1 MTILQI
7 RIDENLKNEA
17 ATLYEKLGLDISTAV
32 RIFLKKSISVGGI
45 PFDMKIDSIG
55 LEAIKAMD
63 ELNRAAKEN
72 GTSEMSLEEIN
83 EEIKTYR
90 REKSNRK

>member
-1 MTILQI
+1 MC
-7 RIDENLKNEA
+7 
-17 ATLYEKLGLDISTAV
+17 
-32 RIFLKKSISVGGI
+32 
-45 PFDMKIDSIG
+45 KIDDIG

-83 EEIKTYR
+83 EEIKAYR